1 MIKFSYETQEEVE
14 LEAAIDES
22 FVLMLYNDDVNTF
35 DHVIESLVE
44 ICGHDTVQAEQVA
57 FLVHT
62 KGKCD
67 IKHGKFETLEKMCY
81 KLLKRQLSAV
91 IEQ

>member
-1 MIKFSYETQEEVE
+1 MINFSYDTQEEVE
-14 LEAAIDES
+14 LEVVKDES

-44 ICGHDTVQAEQVA
+44 ICDHDIIQAEQVA

-67 IKHGKFETLEKMCY
+67 IKHGQFETLEKMCI
-81 KLLKRQLSAV
+81 KLLNRQLSAV